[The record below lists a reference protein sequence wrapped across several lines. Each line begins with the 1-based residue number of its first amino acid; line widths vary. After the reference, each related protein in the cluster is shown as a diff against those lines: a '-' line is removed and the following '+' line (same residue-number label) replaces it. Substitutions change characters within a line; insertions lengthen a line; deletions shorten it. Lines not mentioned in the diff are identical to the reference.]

1 MALRNYTNNAPPQAL
16 LTPGLA
22 ASSYPNV
29 STAYVGSTTGYPT
42 APFIVGLERGTSNQ
56 EVALCTGTT
65 GTTLTLIR
73 GYNGTP
79 APLHNIGATLEHTSA
94 ALDYSEPNAF
104 INLYDGDLGDIVV
117 RGVSVDPNTG
127 TYATVLA
134 VGSNGQSLTANS
146 GATNGM
152 DWEQII
158 APGIVAATA
167 GSSAPAGWVL
177 CNGAS
182 YLRGST
188 PYSDPYYN
196 LFVALGAGSSPWGLP
211 DGTHFNVPDLRGRV
225 ILGVGTGA
233 GLSARVLAGL
243 YGTETHQ
250 LQPGEI
256 AQHNHTYSGSNNTG
270 GESGHTHVAPSPSSG
285 FVVYFS
291 PSTEGLMSGASGQQ
305 ATVEGNTGG
314 GTGHYHGFSWS
325 GTTANY
331 PGSAATAFGLL
342 QPSAGLN
349 YIVKL

>member
-42 APFIVGLERGTSNQ
+42 APFIVGLERGTNNQ
-56 EVALCTGTT
+56 EVCLCTGTT

-94 ALDYSEPNAF
+94 AIDYSEPNAF
-104 INLYDGDLGDIVV
+104 INLYGGDLGDIVV

-211 DGTHFNVPDLRGRV
+211 DGTHFKVPDLRGRT

-233 GLSARVLAGL
+233 GLTARVLATD
-243 YGTETHQ
+243 YGAETHTQ
-250 LQPGEI
+250 VAAEI
-256 AQHNHTYSGSNNTG
+256 AQHTHTMNFTSQNENASHSHAQAAQTAVTYGSVYTLQYNPGGLEQVLFSSIFSTG
-270 GESGHTHVAPSPSSG
+270 NESASHGH
-285 FVVYFS
+285 
-291 PSTEGLMSGASGQQ
+291 QII
-305 ATVEGNTGG
+305 
-314 GTGHYHGFSWS
+314 
-325 GTTANY
+325 GTTDNY

-342 QPSAGLN
+342 QPSTGLN